1 MFLWVQRS
9 VKKVMLRAFWDMKG
23 FVIINFFMG
32 AAASKECDAKSLLGH
47 ERIRYN

>member
-9 VKKVMLRAFWDMKG
+9 VKNVMLRVFWDMKG
-23 FVIINFFMG
+23 FFIINVFMG
-32 AAASKECDAKSLLGH
+32 AAVSKECDAKSLLGH

>member
-9 VKKVMLRAFWDMKG
+9 VKKVMLRVFGNMKG
-23 FVIINFFMG
+23 FVIINVFMG
-32 AAASKECDAKSLLGH
+32 AAVSKEGDAKSLLGH